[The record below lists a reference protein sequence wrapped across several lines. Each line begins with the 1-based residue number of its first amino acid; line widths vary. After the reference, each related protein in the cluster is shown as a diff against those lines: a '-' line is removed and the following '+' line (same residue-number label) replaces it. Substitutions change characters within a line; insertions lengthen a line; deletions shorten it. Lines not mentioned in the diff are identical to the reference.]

1 MTKLNLNDEKLKA
14 WMDSY
19 VKKNR
24 FNGCSLSIADID
36 GNTLLDIASGHADKE
51 KTKEFNSLSI
61 VRIFSMTK
69 AIVSACLLQLL
80 SDEKINLQD
89 TLDHYFDN
97 YANCYA
103 LIENAKNV
111 TEIEKIK
118 APSIYQLLNHT
129 SGLSYFFNDDLIG
142 REYLKQ
148 NLTAT
153 PDNYDISVFAEKVT
167 SLPLAS
173 KPGTKW
179 NYSVGIDIAGRL
191 IEIISGKPLD
201 IYMKKKLLD
210 RLEMKDTQFFLPASK
225 VDRFTDCFFYSEMH
239 ENFIPLVE
247 QYENFNY
254 KKDQVTNFSGGSGLL
269 STGHD
274 YLKFAKVLLND
285 GIFKNKRIFEEDVMD
300 KIRRNSLVRDIAS
313 IGVDTFAQMP
323 TLGMGHSLAGSVI
336 TNPNPDFTSNVGDF
350 GWGGMASNYFW
361 IDFEK
366 RYTAVFMTQLLPSA
380 SYPNRKE
387 LKKLVNQSLQ

>member
-1 MTKLNLNDEKLKA
+1 MTKLSLNDEKLKE

-80 SDEKINLQD
+80 SDKKINLQD

-97 YANCYA
+97 YSDCYA

-111 TEIEKIK
+111 NEIEKIK

-153 PDNYDISVFAEKVT
+153 PSNNNISVFAEKVS
-167 SLPLAS
+167 SLPLAF
-173 KPGTKW
+173 KPGKKW

-225 VDRFTDCFFYSEMH
+225 VDRFTDCFFYSEMD
-239 ENFIPLVE
+239 ENFLPLVE

-336 TNPNPDFTSNVGDF
+336 TNPNPDFISNIGDF

>member
-1 MTKLNLNDEKLKA
+1 MTKLNLNDDKLIE

-36 GNTLLDIASGHADKE
+36 GNTLLDIARGHTDKE
-51 KTKEFNSLSI
+51 KTKEFNSQSI

-80 SDEKINLQD
+80 SDENINLQD

-97 YANCYA
+97 YSNCYA

-153 PDNYDISVFAEKVT
+153 PSNNNISVFAEKV
-167 SLPLAS
+167 SNLPLAF

-191 IEIISGKPLD
+191 IEIISGKRLD
-201 IYMKKKLLD
+201 IYIRKKLLD
-210 RLEMKDTQFFLPASK
+210 QLEMKDTQFFLPESK

-336 TNPNPDFTSNVGDF
+336 TNPNPDFTSNIGDF

-366 RYTAVFMTQLLPSA
+366 RYMAVFMTQLLPSA

>member
-1 MTKLNLNDEKLKA
+1 MTKLSLNDEKLKA

-80 SDEKINLQD
+80 SDKKINLQD

-97 YANCYA
+97 YSDCYA
-103 LIENAKNV
+103 LLENAKNV
-111 TEIEKIK
+111 NEIEKIK

-153 PDNYDISVFAEKVT
+153 PSNNNISVFAEKVS
-167 SLPLAS
+167 SLPLAF

-201 IYMKKKLLD
+201 IYMKKNLLD

-225 VDRFTDCFFYSEMH
+225 VDRFTDCFFYSEMD
-239 ENFIPLVE
+239 ENFLPLVE

>member
-1 MTKLNLNDEKLKA
+1 MTKLNKNDEKLKA
-14 WMDSY
+14 WMDDY
-19 VKKNR
+19 VEQNK
-24 FNGCSLSIADID
+24 FNGCSLTIADTE

-69 AIVSACLLQLL
+69 AIVSTCLLQLL
-80 SDEKINLQD
+80 REKKINVED

-97 YANCYA
+97 YCNCYA
-103 LIENAKNV
+103 LVKNAKNL
-111 TEIEKIK
+111 TELEKTR

-153 PDNYDISVFAEKVT
+153 PDNDNLSVFVEKVS
-167 SLPLAS
+167 SLPLAF
-173 KPGTKW
+173 KPGVKW

-191 IEIISGKPLD
+191 IEIISGEPLD
-201 IYMKKKLLD
+201 VYISKNLLD
-210 RLEMKDTQFFLPASK
+210 RLDMKDTQFFLPKTK
-225 VDRFTDCFFYSEMH
+225 VDRFTDCFFYNEMH
-239 ENFIPLVE
+239 ENFFPLVK
-247 QYENFNY
+247 QYENFY
-254 KKDQVTNFSGGSGLL
+254 YQKDQVTNFSGGSGLL
-269 STGHD
+269 STGRD
-274 YLKFAKVLLND
+274 YLKFASLLLN
-285 GIFKNKRIFEEDVMD
+285 GGKYKNTRIFEDEVV
-300 KIRRNSLVRDIAS
+300 KSIRINSLDRDIAS
-313 IGVDTFAQMP
+313 IGVETFAQMP
-323 TLGMGHSLAGSVI
+323 TRGMGHSLAGSVI
-336 TNPNPDFTSNVGDF
+336 TEPHPDFTSNLGDF

-366 RYTAVFMTQLLPSA
+366 RYTVVFMTQLLPSA

-387 LKKLVNQSLQ
+387 LKKLVHQYLR

>member
-1 MTKLNLNDEKLKA
+1 
-14 WMDSY
+14 
-19 VKKNR
+19 
-24 FNGCSLSIADID
+24 
-36 GNTLLDIASGHADKE
+36 
-51 KTKEFNSLSI
+51 
-61 VRIFSMTK
+61 
-69 AIVSACLLQLL
+69 
-80 SDEKINLQD
+80 
-89 TLDHYFDN
+89 
-97 YANCYA
+97 
-103 LIENAKNV
+103 
-111 TEIEKIK
+111 
-118 APSIYQLLNHT
+118 
-129 SGLSYFFNDDLIG
+129 
-142 REYLKQ
+142 
-148 NLTAT
+148 
-153 PDNYDISVFAEKVT
+153 
-167 SLPLAS
+167 
-173 KPGTKW
+173 
-179 NYSVGIDIAGRL
+179 
-191 IEIISGKPLD
+191 
-201 IYMKKKLLD
+201 
-210 RLEMKDTQFFLPASK
+210 
-225 VDRFTDCFFYSEMH
+225 MH

-300 KIRRNSLVRDIAS
+300 KIKRNSLVRDIAS

>member
-1 MTKLNLNDEKLKA
+1 MTKLSLNDEKLKE

-97 YANCYA
+97 YSNCYA

-153 PDNYDISVFAEKVT
+153 PSNYNISVFAEKVS
-167 SLPLAS
+167 SLPLAF

-191 IEIISGKPLD
+191 IEIISGKRLD
-201 IYMKKKLLD
+201 IYMKKKLFD

-225 VDRFTDCFFYSEMH
+225 VDRFTDCFFYPEMH
-239 ENFIPLVE
+239 ENFLPLVE

-254 KKDQVTNFSGGSGLL
+254 KIDQVTNFSGGSGLL

-274 YLKFAKVLLND
+274 YLKFAEVLLND

-366 RYTAVFMTQLLPSA
+366 RYAAVFMTQLLPSA

>member
-1 MTKLNLNDEKLKA
+1 MTKLNLNSKKLKD
-14 WMDSY
+14 WMDGY
-19 VKKNR
+19 VNKNK
-24 FNGCSLSIADID
+24 FNGCSLSIADIE
-36 GNTLLDIASGHADKE
+36 GNTLLDIGSGHADRE

-80 SDEKINLQD
+80 RDKKISLEN
-89 TLDHYFDN
+89 TLDCYFDN
-97 YANCYA
+97 YSNCFA
-103 LIENAKNV
+103 LVKNAKNI
-111 TEIEKIK
+111 TEIEKTK

-153 PDNYDISVFAEKVT
+153 PDNNNLSVFAEKVS
-167 SLPLAS
+167 SLPLAF

-179 NYSVGIDIAGRL
+179 NYSVGIDLAGRL

-201 IYMKKKLLD
+201 VYMNENLLEQLD
-210 RLEMKDTQFFLPASK
+210 MQDTQFFLPEKK
-225 VDRFTDCFFYSEMH
+225 VNRFTDCFFYHEMH
-239 ENFIPLVE
+239 ENLLPLVN

-254 KKDQVTNFSGGSGLL
+254 KKDKVTNFSGGSGLL
-269 STGHD
+269 STGRD
-274 YLKFAKVLLND
+274 YLKFAIILLN
-285 GIFKNKRIFEEDVMD
+285 GGKYKNTRIFEEDVID
-300 KIRRNSLVRDIAS
+300 KIKVNSLDRDIAS
-313 IGVDTFAQMP
+313 IGVETFAQMP
-323 TLGMGHSLAGSVI
+323 TKGMGHSLAGSVI
-336 TNPNPDFTSNVGDF
+336 TNPNPEFISNIGDF

-366 RYTAVFMTQLLPSA
+366 RYAAIFMTQLLPSA

-387 LKKLVNQSLQ
+387 LKKLVNQSLH